1 MKGKLVQNLGL
12 MLLSLVLAFL
22 FWAVATEAED
32 PQVEK
37 IYPVPIPVERRGVP
51 EGMVAY
57 GAENIKARVSLRAP
71 QSIWDIL
78 QLEDIRAFVDLSD
91 VGPGPV
97 TVPIQVEVHRKPVQV
112 VQSSPQELSLFLEPL
127 VERDVPV
134 EVKLQGHP
142 ALGFMARQPTFV
154 PHTITVSGPQPLI
167 SQVVRSLVT
176 VPVDEQQENVSGD
189 FVSMPVD
196 ETGKRVDYVQ
206 VLPRAVTVQ
215 VTIEQLA
222 NIRNLPV
229 RIVLAGQPAPG
240 YRIGSVEI
248 EPPVIAVFGR
258 SDVLQNTLDYLE
270 TELLPL
276 DGASSSF
283 TTTVALQVPEGL
295 TVLLTPQ
302 VMVKVNLEPIESKM
316 TVQLI
321 PEIQGLGAGLT
332 TTLVPK
338 TVQLLLAGPF
348 EAVEQLDPADIQLS
362 LDLTDLSPGEYTIT
376 PDISLPDDRLRI
388 EGIFPQSSL
397 PVRIEEVSSQ

>member
-1 MKGKLVQNLGL
+1 MRSNLVQSLGL
-12 MLLSLVLAFL
+12 MLVSLVLAFF

-32 PQVEK
+32 PQVTRT
-37 IYPVPIPVERRGVP
+37 YPVSIPVERQGVP

-91 VGPGPV
+91 VEPGPV
-97 TVPIQVEVHRKPVQV
+97 TVPIQVEIHRKPVQI

-127 VERDVPV
+127 VERDIPV
-134 EVKLQGHP
+134 EVELEGHP
-142 ALGFMARQPTFV
+142 ALGFMARQPTFA
-154 PHTITVSGPQPLI
+154 PHTVTVSGPQSLI

-176 VPVDEQQENVSGD
+176 VPVDEQQEDVSGD
-189 FVSMPVD
+189 FVPTPVD

-248 EPPVIAVFGR
+248 EPPVISVFGR
-258 SDVLQNTLDYLE
+258 SDVLQNALDYLE
-270 TELLPL
+270 TELIPL
-276 DGASSSF
+276 NGASSSF
-283 TTTVALQVPEGL
+283 TTTSALQVPEGL

-302 VMVKVNLEPIESKM
+302 VMVKVNLEPVESKM

-332 TTLVPK
+332 TTLVPG
-338 TVQLLLAGPF
+338 TVQLLLVGPF
-348 EAVEQLDPADIQLS
+348 EAVEQLDPA
-362 LDLTDLSPGEYTIT
+362 G
-376 PDISLPDDRLRI
+376 
-388 EGIFPQSSL
+388 
-397 PVRIEEVSSQ
+397 

>member
-1 MKGKLVQNLGL
+1 MRSKLVQSLGL
-12 MLLSLVLAFL
+12 MLVSLVLAFF

-32 PQVEK
+32 PQVART
-37 IYPVPIPVERRGVP
+37 YPVSIPVERQGVP

-127 VERDVPV
+127 VERDIPV
-134 EVKLQGHP
+134 EVELEGHP
-142 ALGFMARQPTFV
+142 ALGFMARQPTFA
-154 PHTITVSGPQPLI
+154 PHTVTVSGPQPLI

-176 VPVDEQQENVSGD
+176 VPVDEQQEDVSGD
-189 FVSMPVD
+189 FVSTPVD

-248 EPPVIAVFGR
+248 EPPVISVFGR
-258 SDVLQNTLDYLE
+258 SDVLQNALDYLE
-270 TELLPL
+270 TELVPL

-283 TTTVALQVPEGL
+283 TTTSALQVPEGL

-302 VMVKVNLEPIESKM
+302 VMVKVNLEPVESKM

-332 TTLVPK
+332 TTLVPG
-338 TVQLLLAGPF
+338 TVQLLLVGPF
-348 EAVEQLDPADIQLS
+348 EAVEQLDPAGIQLS
-362 LDLTDLSPGEYTIT
+362 LDLTDLPPGEYTIT

-397 PVRIEEVSSQ
+397 PVRIEEIPRP

>member
-1 MKGKLVQNLGL
+1 MRSNLVQSLGL
-12 MLLSLVLAFL
+12 MLVSLVLAFF

-32 PQVEK
+32 PQVTRT
-37 IYPVPIPVERRGVP
+37 YPVSIPVERQGVP

-91 VGPGPV
+91 VEPGPV
-97 TVPIQVEVHRKPVQV
+97 TVPIQVEIHRKPVQI

-127 VERDVPV
+127 VERDIPV
-134 EVKLQGHP
+134 EVELEGHP
-142 ALGFMARQPTFV
+142 ALGFMARQPTFA
-154 PHTITVSGPQPLI
+154 PHTVTVSGPQSLI

-176 VPVDEQQENVSGD
+176 VPVDEQQEDVSGD
-189 FVSMPVD
+189 FVPTPVD

-248 EPPVIAVFGR
+248 EPPVISVFGR
-258 SDVLQNTLDYLE
+258 SDVLQNALDYLE
-270 TELLPL
+270 TELIPL
-276 DGASSSF
+276 NGASSSF
-283 TTTVALQVPEGL
+283 TTTSALQVPEGL

-302 VMVKVNLEPIESKM
+302 VMVKVNLEPVESKM

-332 TTLVPK
+332 TTLVPG
-338 TVQLLLAGPF
+338 TVQLLLVGPF
-348 EAVEQLDPADIQLS
+348 EAVEQLDPAGIQLS
-362 LDLTDLSPGEYTIT
+362 LDLTDLPPGEYTIT

-397 PVRIEEVSSQ
+397 PVRIEEISPP

>member
-1 MKGKLVQNLGL
+1 MRSKLVQSLGL
-12 MLLSLVLAFL
+12 MLVSLVLAFF

-32 PQVEK
+32 PQVERT
-37 IYPVPIPVERRGVP
+37 YPVSIPVERQGVP

-127 VERDVPV
+127 VERDIPV

-142 ALGFMARQPTFV
+142 ALGFMARQPTFA
-154 PHTITVSGPQPLI
+154 PHTITVSGPQSLI

-176 VPVDEQQENVSGD
+176 VPVDKQQENVSGD

-240 YRIGSVEI
+240 YRVGSVEI
-248 EPPVIAVFGR
+248 EPPVISVFGR
-258 SDVLQNTLDYLE
+258 SDVLQNALDYLE
-270 TELLPL
+270 TELIPL

-283 TTTVALQVPEGL
+283 TTTSALQVPEGL

-302 VMVKVNLEPIESKM
+302 VMIKVNLEPVESKM

-332 TTLVPK
+332 TTLVPG
-338 TVQLLLAGPF
+338 TVQLLLVGPF
-348 EAVEQLDPADIQLS
+348 EAVEQLDPADIWIS
-362 LDLTDLSPGEYTIT
+362 LDLTDLTPGEYTIT
-376 PDISLPDDRLRI
+376 PDISLPDNRLRI

-397 PVRIEEVSSQ
+397 PVRIEKISRP

>member
-1 MKGKLVQNLGL
+1 VRSNLVQSLGL
-12 MLLSLVLAFL
+12 MLVSLVLAFF

-32 PQVEK
+32 PQVTRT
-37 IYPVPIPVERRGVP
+37 YPVSIPVERQGVP

-91 VGPGPV
+91 VEPGPV
-97 TVPIQVEVHRKPVQV
+97 TVPIQVEIHRKPVQI

-127 VERDVPV
+127 VERDIPV
-134 EVKLQGHP
+134 EVELEGHP
-142 ALGFMARQPTFV
+142 ALGFMARQPTFA
-154 PHTITVSGPQPLI
+154 PHTVTVSGPQSLI

-176 VPVDEQQENVSGD
+176 VPVDEQQEDVSGD
-189 FVSMPVD
+189 FVPTPVD

-248 EPPVIAVFGR
+248 EPPVISVFGR
-258 SDVLQNTLDYLE
+258 SDVLQNALDYLE
-270 TELLPL
+270 TELIPL
-276 DGASSSF
+276 NGASSSF
-283 TTTVALQVPEGL
+283 TTTSALQVPEGL

-302 VMVKVNLEPIESKM
+302 VMVKVNLEPVESKM

-332 TTLVPK
+332 TTLVPG
-338 TVQLLLAGPF
+338 TVQLLLVGPF
-348 EAVEQLDPADIQLS
+348 EAVEQLDPAGIQLS
-362 LDLTDLSPGEYTIT
+362 LDLTDLPPGEYTIT

-397 PVRIEEVSSQ
+397 PVRIEKISPP

>member
-1 MKGKLVQNLGL
+1 MKGQLLQNLGL
-12 MLLSLVLAFL
+12 MLASLVLAFF

-32 PQVEK
+32 PQMERT
-37 IYPVPIPVERRGVP
+37 YPVSIPVERQGVP
-51 EGMVAY
+51 EGMVVY

-71 QSIWDIL
+71 RSIWDIL

-91 VGPGPV
+91 VVPGTV
-97 TVPIQVEVHRKPVQV
+97 TVPIQIEVHRKPVQV
-112 VQSSPQELSLFLEPL
+112 TQSSPQELSLSLELL

-134 EVKLQGHP
+134 EVELEGRP
-142 ALGFMARQPTFV
+142 ALGFMARQPTFAPRTV
-154 PHTITVSGPQPLI
+154 TVSGPQSLI

-176 VPVDEQQENVSGD
+176 VPVGEQQENVSGD
-189 FVSMPVD
+189 FLSTPVD
-196 ETGKRVDYVQ
+196 ETGKRVEYVQ
-206 VLPRAVTVQ
+206 VLPRSVTIQ

-248 EPPVIAVFGR
+248 EPPVISVFGR
-258 SDVLQNTLDYLE
+258 SAVLQNAIDYLE
-270 TELLPL
+270 TNLILL

-302 VMVKVNLEPIESKM
+302 VMVKVNLEPVESKM
-316 TVQLI
+316 TVQLS

-332 TTLVPK
+332 TTLVPE
-338 TVQLLLAGPF
+338 TVQLLLIGPF
-348 EAVEQLDPADIQLS
+348 EAVEQLDPADIWIS
-362 LDLTDLSPGEYTIT
+362 LNLTDLPPGEYTIT
-376 PDISLPDDRLRI
+376 PDIILPDNRLRI

-397 PVRIEEVSSQ
+397 PVKIEEISNP

>member
-1 MKGKLVQNLGL
+1 MRSNLVQSLGL
-12 MLLSLVLAFL
+12 MLVSLVLAFF

-32 PQVEK
+32 PQVTRT
-37 IYPVPIPVERRGVP
+37 YPVSIPVERQGVP

-91 VGPGPV
+91 VEPGPV
-97 TVPIQVEVHRKPVQV
+97 TVPIQVEIHRKPVQI

-127 VERDVPV
+127 VERDIPV
-134 EVKLQGHP
+134 EVELEGHP
-142 ALGFMARQPTFV
+142 ALGFMARQPTFA
-154 PHTITVSGPQPLI
+154 PHTVTVSGPQSLI

-176 VPVDEQQENVSGD
+176 VPVDEQQEDVSGD
-189 FVSMPVD
+189 FVPTPVD

-248 EPPVIAVFGR
+248 EPPVISVFGR
-258 SDVLQNTLDYLE
+258 SDVLQNALDYLE
-270 TELLPL
+270 TELIPL
-276 DGASSSF
+276 NGASSSF
-283 TTTVALQVPEGL
+283 TTTSALQVPEGL

-302 VMVKVNLEPIESKM
+302 VMVKVNLEPVESKM

-332 TTLVPK
+332 TTLVPG
-338 TVQLLLAGPF
+338 TVQLLLVGPF
-348 EAVEQLDPADIQLS
+348 EAVEQLDPAGIQLS
-362 LDLTDLSPGEYTIT
+362 LDLTDLPPGEYTIT

-397 PVRIEEVSSQ
+397 PVRIEKISPP